1 MAYSVTHLTCRLKDC
16 RFKKMVFSMDMDDDD
31 DQEVTPSP
39 KKRKLATMKTP
50 GPKSTARARQQPAP
64 KPSPSKPT
72 ITSEDVLQLLHSW
85 IRRGKVPLCPEAR
98 CHTGLTVGSACS
110 GWCSE
115 LIALQRMGR
124 SVTCCFACDCDPH
137 AKAICTRTHNHCRW
151 YDDVTSDAFL
161 SAPYVDLFFSG
172 FPCQPFSLAGKG
184 EGLEESRGLVVLF
197 VLRYI
202 AQAKPKTFALEN
214 VEGLVRLHKPVLL
227 MILEV
232 LSALLDDA
240 GKPLSLALFYLVF

>member
-172 FPCQPFSLAGKG
+172 FHVSLSVWLAKAKVWK
-184 EGLEESRGLVVLF
+184 SRGDSL
-197 VLRYI
+197 YC
-202 AQAKPKTFALEN
+202 
-214 VEGLVRLHKPVLL
+214 
-227 MILEV
+227 
-232 LSALLDDA
+232 LS
-240 GKPLSLALFYLVF
+240 YVT